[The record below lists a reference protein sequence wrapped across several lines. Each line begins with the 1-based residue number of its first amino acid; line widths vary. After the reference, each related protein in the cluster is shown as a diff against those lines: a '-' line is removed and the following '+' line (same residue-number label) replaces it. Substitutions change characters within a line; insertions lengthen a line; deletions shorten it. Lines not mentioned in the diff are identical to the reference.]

1 MGELT
6 NALQGKLNSR
16 KGHVK
21 EPGKSQLDLFS
32 SLTDRE
38 ITAPK
43 IVMSKPEPPVQMR
56 REPEMVLPPSSGAP
70 PDVSADVRA
79 VLSESGPARPVE
91 STLDDGGEH
100 PPLRTGVYHRPQRPA
115 APPPPR
121 PPATQPSSGPRFS
134 LAARMRIWFAGVE
147 LDRRMVSLVVVL
159 CVLVGAI
166 GFWSA
171 SPREAAVPEEPLAA
185 LAEPLPAV
193 AAEPA
198 PPPPA
203 PASAGALSAA
213 PAAATPTPSPADW
226 NIPGTE
232 TSLSGGAYLVRFND
246 PVFVS
251 GDKISIEGMRA
262 LKAVAAKLVTLKP
275 GTRVVVM
282 GHTDDVPLSKP
293 TPQFKSNADIAAARA
308 KVAAEHL
315 AQFARAGK
323 GLAFD
328 SRAADLSQAPFPND
342 TPQNRR
348 LNRTATVQ
356 VFPAP

>member
-21 EPGKSQLDLFS
+21 EPGRSQLDLFS
-32 SLTDRE
+32 SLADRE
-38 ITAPK
+38 VTAPK
-43 IVMSKPEPPVQMR
+43 IVMAKPEPSAPMP
-56 REPEMVLPPSSGAP
+56 RETEMVLPPSSGAP

-91 STLDDGGEH
+91 AAADDGSEH

-115 APPPPR
+115 PPPR
-121 PPATQPSSGPRFS
+121 PAAPRSSAGPRLS
-134 LAARMRIWFAGVE
+134 LAARLRIWSAGVE

-159 CVLVGAI
+159 GVLVAAI
-166 GFWSA
+166 GFWTA
-171 SPREAAVPEEPLAA
+171 SPRGESVPEETVATPS
-185 LAEPLPAV
+185 ESLPAV

-198 PPPPA
+198 PPPP
-203 PASAGALSAA
+203 PAATALAAA
-213 PAAATPTPSPADW
+213 PAAAPPAPTPADW
-226 NIPGTE
+226 KIPGTE

-356 VFPAP
+356 VIPAP

>member
-1 MGELT
+1 MGELS
-6 NALQGKLNSR
+6 NALQGKMNSR

-21 EPGKSQLDLFS
+21 DSGKSQLDLFS
-32 SLTDRE
+32 SLSDRE

-43 IVMSKPEPPVQMR
+43 IVMSKPEPSAQMP
-56 REPEMVLPPSSGAP
+56 RETEMVLPPSPGAP
-70 PDVSADVRA
+70 PDVSAEVRA

-91 STLDDGGEH
+91 AAADEGSEH

-115 APPPPR
+115 PPPPPR
-121 PPATQPSSGPRFS
+121 PAAPRSSAGPRLP
-134 LAARMRIWFAGVE
+134 LAARLRIWFAGAE

-166 GFWSA
+166 GFWTA
-171 SPREAAVPEEPLAA
+171 RPRVVAGPEEPLAA
-185 LAEPLPAV
+185 PAEPLPAV
-193 AAEPA
+193 AAGPA
-198 PPPPA
+198 VPPPV
-203 PASAGALSAA
+203 SAAAAVAA
-213 PAAATPTPSPADW
+213 PAAAAPAPTPADW
-226 NIPGTE
+226 KIPGTE
-232 TSLSGGAYLVRFND
+232 TFLSGGAYLVRFND
-246 PVFVS
+246 PVFIS
-251 GDKISIEGMRA
+251 GDKISVEGMRA

-275 GTRVVVM
+275 GTRVTVM

-293 TPQFKSNADIAAARA
+293 TPQFQSNADIAAARA
-308 KVAAEHL
+308 KVATEHL

-356 VFPAP
+356 VIPAP

>member
-21 EPGKSQLDLFS
+21 EPGRSQLDLFS
-32 SLTDRE
+32 SLADRE
-38 ITAPK
+38 VTAPK
-43 IVMSKPEPPVQMR
+43 IVMAKPEPSAPMP
-56 REPEMVLPPSSGAP
+56 RETEMVLPPSSGAP

-91 STLDDGGEH
+91 AAADDGSEH

-115 APPPPR
+115 PPPR
-121 PPATQPSSGPRFS
+121 PAAPRSSAGPRLS
-134 LAARMRIWFAGVE
+134 LAARLRIWSAGVE

-159 CVLVGAI
+159 GVLVAAI
-166 GFWSA
+166 GFWTA
-171 SPREAAVPEEPLAA
+171 SPRGESVPEET
-185 LAEPLPAV
+185 V
-193 AAEPA
+193 ATPSEVPPEGEAEPA
-198 PPPPA
+198 SPPPA
-203 PASAGALSAA
+203 AATAGALAAA
-213 PAAATPTPSPADW
+213 PAVATPTPSPADW

-232 TSLSGGAYLVRFND
+232 TFLSGGAYLVRFND

-315 AQFARAGK
+315 ALFARAGK

-356 VFPAP
+356 VIPAP

>member
-21 EPGKSQLDLFS
+21 EPGRSQLDLFS
-32 SLTDRE
+32 SLADRE
-38 ITAPK
+38 VTAPK
-43 IVMSKPEPPVQMR
+43 IVMAKPEPSAPMP
-56 REPEMVLPPSSGAP
+56 RETEMVLPPSSGAP

-91 STLDDGGEH
+91 AAADDGSEH

-115 APPPPR
+115 PPPR
-121 PPATQPSSGPRFS
+121 PAAPRSSAGPRLS
-134 LAARMRIWFAGVE
+134 LAARLRIWSAGVE

-159 CVLVGAI
+159 GVLVAAI
-166 GFWSA
+166 GFWTA
-171 SPREAAVPEEPLAA
+171 SPRGESVPEET
-185 LAEPLPAV
+185 V
-193 AAEPA
+193 ATPSEVPPEGEAEPA
-198 PPPPA
+198 SPPPA
-203 PASAGALSAA
+203 AATAGALAAA
-213 PAAATPTPSPADW
+213 PAVATPTPSPADW

-232 TSLSGGAYLVRFND
+232 TFLSGGAERVRFND
-246 PVFVS
+246 PVVVWS
-251 GDKISIEGMRA
+251 DKISIEGMRA

-323 GLAFD
+323 GLAFE

-356 VFPAP
+356 VIPAP